1 MNKDLHLK
9 VHVSIQKGCSLP
21 ALQRCINCCFP
32 AKYHCPF
39 CLPSFFKPT
48 KPSRTRIHLTNHL
61 KRAITVGE
69 YTIHKCALGC
79 RNQPHYHC
87 LYCTATLIRTSD
99 FTRHLSSC
107 GKGRAE
113 KLPQLVQT
121 ARTQRVETEGMI
133 APSLTSGRDDIPS
146 FVIESNDDSRDGSD
160 NDSED
165 IAIILDSDDPNSQ
178 GASSSSSRRR
188 SRLATP
194 IVNSSKCDRTVQT
207 NIEKPQDCDE
217 YYFMSLVKLF
227 KKLSPQKKSEVRMKI
242 ERLLFEA
249 EFE

>member
-21 ALQRCINCCFP
+21 ALQRCNNCCFP

-48 KPSRTRIHLTNHL
+48 KPSRARIHLTKHL

-99 FTRHLSSC
+99 FTRHLSFC
-107 GKGRAE
+107 GKRRAE

-121 ARTQRVETEGMI
+121 ATTQRVETEGMI
-133 APSLTSGRDDIPS
+133 APLLTPGRDDIPS
-146 FVIESNDDSRDGSD
+146 FVIKSNDDSSDGSD
-160 NDSED
+160 DSED

-178 GASSSSSRRR
+178 GASSSSS

-194 IVNSSKCDRTVQT
+194 IVDSSKCDRTVQT